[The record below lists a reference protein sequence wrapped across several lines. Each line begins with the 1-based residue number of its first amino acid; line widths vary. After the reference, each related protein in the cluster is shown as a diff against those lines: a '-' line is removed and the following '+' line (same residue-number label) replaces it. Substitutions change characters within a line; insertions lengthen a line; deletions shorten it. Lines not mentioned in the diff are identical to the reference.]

1 MALSP
6 LVGAPEQTEEGH
18 DVAFVLGGGGILGA
32 SEVGMLR
39 ALFDTGIRPDL
50 VVGTSVG
57 ALNGAVVAHD
67 PNPLSVEK
75 LTDVWMSTASTVWA
89 VSPIDRMLSVARTRT
104 ALHSIE
110 PLRGLLTEHL
120 GDALIEDLPIP
131 FHCCAASIERAS
143 EHWFTSGPVVEAV
156 LASCSVPG
164 LFPAFELGGEHYLDG
179 GIVNSIP
186 VGRAVELGARTI
198 YVLQVGRIERS
209 LTAPTTPWEVGLVAF
224 EIARRHRFARDM
236 AAVPDGV
243 TVHLLPSGED
253 IAPLASLRYRDT
265 RSVTRRIELSQ
276 GASLAYLEQ
285 IGG

>member
-1 MALSP
+1 VTA
-6 LVGAPEQTEEGH
+6 ATEPEQGH
-18 DVAFVLGGGGILGA
+18 DVAFVLGGGGVLGA

-39 ALFDTGIRPDL
+39 GLFDAGIRPDL

-67 PNPLSVEK
+67 PNSHSVEK

-89 VSPIDRMLSVARTRT
+89 VSPLDRVMSVARTRT

-110 PLRGLLTEHL
+110 PLRDILTEHL
-120 GDALIEDLPIP
+120 GDARIEDLPVP
-131 FHCCAASIERAS
+131 YHCCAASIERAS
-143 EHWFTSGPVVEAV
+143 EHWFTNGSVVDAV

-164 LFPAFELGGEHYLDG
+164 LFPAYELDGEHFVDG

-198 YVLQVGRIERS
+198 YVLQVGRIERN

-236 AAVPDGV
+236 AAVPDDI

-253 IAPLASLRYRDT
+253 IAPLATLRYRDT
-265 RSVTRRIELSQ
+265 KSVTRRIEQSEQ
-276 GASLAYLEQ
+276 ATVSYLEQ
-285 IGG
+285 IG